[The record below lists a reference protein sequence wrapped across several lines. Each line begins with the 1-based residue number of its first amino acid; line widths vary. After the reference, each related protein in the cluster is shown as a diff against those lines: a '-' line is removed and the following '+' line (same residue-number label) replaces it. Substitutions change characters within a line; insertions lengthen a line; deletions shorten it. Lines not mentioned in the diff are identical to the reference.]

1 MNEHKEGFV
10 LQPFSTAANPSSEAG
25 ISAAGCQLIQ
35 VFEGA
40 EPIDFLDRLRLLF
53 MRLLAAL
60 RRRTNNMAQGGLESV
75 QPGNGM
81 AGDRAM
87 LEVGD
92 WVQIGSREEIEKT
105 LDAAGK
111 TQGLSFLPNMFQF
124 CDTTH
129 RVLKQVH
136 YIFDERS
143 WKMSKCRNVVV
154 LDGVYCDGKDVFARE
169 GCDRCCFMFWKTQ
182 WLKKVSAPAQSYK

>member
-1 MNEHKEGFV
+1 MNEHKERFV
-10 LQPFSTAANPSSEAG
+10 HQPYSTAANPSSEAG

-40 EPIDFLDRLRLLF
+40 QPIDLFDRLRLLS

-60 RRRTNNMAQGGLESV
+60 KRRTNKRVQGGQEPV

-81 AGDRAM
+81 AGDYAR
-87 LEVGD
+87 LEAGD

-105 LDAAGK
+105 LDADGK

-129 RVLKQVH
+129 RVLKKVH

-143 WKMSKCRNVVV
+143 WKMSKCRNVVI
-154 LDGVYCDGKDVFARE
+154 LDGVYCDGRDVFARE

-182 WLKKVSAPAQSYK
+182 WLKKVSAPVTSHL